1 MASQTY
7 CDLSGFK
14 FLTFSQKTNYY
25 QAFQFFD
32 QVQDYNSNISTLRA
46 GGQSNLT
53 YWQFILNTDKTKF
66 TQGRFLHVQSYPNS
80 NWALVE
86 EN

>member
-1 MASQTY
+1 MSSQLY

-25 QAFQFFD
+25 QAYRFFD
-32 QVQDYNSNISTLRA
+32 EVQDYNSNVSTLRA

-53 YWQFILNTDKTKF
+53 YYQFLFNTDKTKF
-66 TQGRFLHVQSYPNS
+66 IQGRLLHIQSYPNS
-80 NWALVE
+80 NWDLVQ